1 MHAAL
6 QLTEISE
13 VVCKFLDRPTL
24 ARLAR
29 TCRAFE
35 EPALDALWKVIDGS
49 EPLVRLFPDLV
60 WILED
65 AGAMG

>member
-6 QLTEISE
+6 QITEISE
-13 VVCKFLDRPTL
+13 VIYKFLDRPTL

-35 EPALDALWKVIDGS
+35 EPALDALWKVVDGI
-49 EPLVRLFPDLV
+49 EPVARLLPDSMWVLKNA
-60 WILED
+60 D
-65 AGAMG
+65 PGG